1 MDAEKAREIA
11 ARLLK
16 TGKTKITISEES
28 MDSVKEAIT
37 KDDVRQLIKDKAIT
51 RRKIPSQSRSRAKKT
66 AAKKGKGRKKGHGK
80 RKGKATA
87 RTTKKENWMEK
98 VRAQRKRL
106 RELRKSNP
114 TEVEGAGYQNIY
126 KKITGG
132 YFRGKKYIDEMVLG
146 KSAKKKEETSETK

>member
-66 AAKKGKGRKKGHGK
+66 AAK
-80 RKGKATA
+80 KGKATA